1 MRSTHRP
8 LPATLAVLAAAAF
21 AVGGCGDSA
30 RSDTGPPQAAAT
42 KKASLAAQVPA
53 GVRSKGTLVVATD
66 PTYPPNEFVAGDG
79 RTIVGMDPDL
89 IAALGGSLGL
99 RVKVVNA
106 PFDSI
111 LPGLASGKYDVGMAS
126 FTDTKEREKT
136 VDFVT
141 YFSAGTS
148 FFVAADGPAIG
159 TLPDICGHKV
169 ALEKGTVQVDD
180 ANAQAK
186 KCKAAGKPAPA
197 VLTFPDQNGANLAL
211 TSGRADVGMGDSPVA
226 AWIVKKSGG
235 RLKLV
240 GNPYG
245 TAPYGIAVPKG
256 SGLTQP
262 LLAAVK
268 LALSDGSYGS
278 IMRKWGLESGAIHD
292 PAINAGS

>member
-8 LPATLAVLAAAAF
+8 LSATLAVLAAAAF
-21 AVGGCGDSA
+21 AAGGCGDSA
-30 RSDTGPPQAAAT
+30 RSDTGPAKAGTT
-42 KKASLAAQVPA
+42 KQGKLAGEVPA
-53 GVRSKGTLVVATD
+53 SVRSKGTLVVATD
-66 PTYPPNEFVAGDG
+66 PTYPPNEFVTGDG
-79 RTIVGMDPDL
+79 HTIVGMDPDL
-89 IAALGGSLGL
+89 IAALSDSLGL
-99 RVKVVNA
+99 KVKVVNA

-111 LPGLASGKYDVGMAS
+111 LPGLASGKFDIGMAG

-148 FFVAADGPAIG
+148 FFVGSDGPAIG
-159 TLPDICGHKV
+159 GLRDICGHKV

-180 ANAQAK
+180 ATAQAK
-186 KCKAAGKPAPA
+186 KCKSAGKPAPA

-211 TSGRADVGMGDSPVA
+211 TSGRADVATADSPVA

-235 RLKLV
+235 RLKLS
-240 GNPYG
+240 GRPYG

-256 SGLTQP
+256 SGLTKP
-262 LLAAVK
+262 LLDAVK
-268 LALSDGSYGS
+268 LSMSDGSYDS
-278 IMRKWGLESGAIHD
+278 IMRKWGLETGAIHH